1 MEKSA
6 VYDYISGK
14 DPKDLSAD
22 FLAYLS
28 ALDQVNSVSKST
40 ASSIV
45 KELENQRTSLK
56 LIASENFTSLPTQFA
71 ASNLL
76 TDNYA
81 EGFPYHRFY
90 AGCDNV
96 DDIEYTAVELA
107 KKIFGAEHA
116 FVQPHS
122 GADAN
127 LIAYWGILTT
137 KIEVPMLEELG
148 DTNPAHL
155 TDEQW
160 AKVRKAL
167 GNQRLLGLNYYSGGH
182 LTHGYRFNVSAKMFD
197 AYTYNVN
204 KETGVLDYDEI
215 EKIAMEVKPLI
226 LLTGY
231 SAYPRLINFKRMK
244 EIADKVGAV
253 FMVDMA
259 HFSGLVAGGV
269 MTGEYNPIPYADV
282 ATTTTHKTLRGPR
295 AGLILCKNEFKDSM
309 DKACPLVMGGPLPHI
324 LAAKAVALTE
334 VDTPE
339 YKEYAHNIVKNSQ
352 ALAAA
357 LQAEGLKVAT
367 GGTDNHLM
375 LIDLGDTDLNGR
387 QGESVLRKCDITC
400 NRNALPF
407 DKNGPWYTSGLRI
420 GTPAATTL
428 GMGVD
433 QMKEIASIIAYI
445 IKNTKSAII
454 SKGKNEGK
462 KSKAKFDIS
471 EEIVL
476 NAKKRVKALVD
487 KYPVYPEL
495 DLEFLK
501 AHYVVD

>member
-45 KELENQRTSLK
+45 KELENQRISLK

-160 AKVRKAL
+160 AKVREAL

-204 KETGVLDYDEI
+204 KEIGVLDYDEI

-295 AGLILCKNEFKDSM
+295 AGIILCKNEFKDSM

-357 LQAEGLKVAT
+357 LQEEGLKIAT

-375 LIDLGDTDLNGR
+375 LIDLGETDLNGR
-387 QGESVLRKCDITC
+387 QGESVLRRCDITC

-433 QMKEIASIIAYI
+433 EMKEIASIIAYI

-471 EEIVL
+471 EEVVI
-476 NAKKRVKALVD
+476 NAKKRVKSLVD

-495 DLEFLK
+495 DLDFMK
-501 AHYVVD
+501 AHYVK

>member
-1 MEKSA
+1 MKKSG
-6 VYDYISGK
+6 VYDYIVGK
-14 DPKDLSAD
+14 DPKNISTC
-22 FLAYLS
+22 FLAYIA
-28 ALDQVNSVSKST
+28 ALDQVSSVSKST

-56 LIASENFTSLPTQFA
+56 LIASENYTSFPTQFA

-96 DDIEYTAVELA
+96 DDIENTAVELA

-127 LIAYWGILTT
+127 LIAFWAILTT
-137 KIEVPMLEELG
+137 KIEVPMLEEMGETHPSNLS
-148 DTNPAHL
+148 NK
-155 TDEQW
+155 QW
-160 AKVRKAL
+160 ATIREAL

-204 KETGVLDYDEI
+204 SATGQLDYDEI
-215 EKIAMEVKPLI
+215 RVTAMEVKPLI
-226 LLTGY
+226 LLAGY
-231 SAYPRLINFKRMK
+231 SAYPRLINFRKMK

-269 MTGEYNPIPYADV
+269 MTGDYNPFPFADV
-282 ATTTTHKTLRGPR
+282 VTTTTHKTLRGPR
-295 AGLILCKNEFKDSM
+295 SGLILCKNEYKDAVN
-309 DKACPLVMGGPLPHI
+309 KACPLVMGGPLPHI
-324 LAAKAVALTE
+324 IAAKAVALTE

-339 YKEYAHNIVKNSQ
+339 FKIYAHGIVDNSR

-357 LQAEGLKVAT
+357 FRNESIEMST
-367 GGTDNHLM
+367 GGTDNHLL
-375 LIDLGDTDLNGR
+375 LIDLRNTAINGR
-387 QGESVLRKCDITC
+387 QGESVLRECGITC

-407 DKNGPWYTSGLRI
+407 DPNGPWYTSGLRL
-420 GTPAATTL
+420 GTPAITTL
-428 GMGVD
+428 GMNED
-433 QMKEIASIIAYI
+433 DMKEIASIITLI
-445 IKNTKSAII
+445 IKNTKPALIK
-454 SKGKNEGK
+454 KGKNEGQP
-462 KSKAKFDIS
+462 SKARYVIPGDIS
-471 EEIVL
+471 KE
-476 NAKKRVKALVD
+476 AKTRVKVLLE

-495 DLEFLK
+495 DLKFLK
-501 AHYVVD
+501 KHYVVD